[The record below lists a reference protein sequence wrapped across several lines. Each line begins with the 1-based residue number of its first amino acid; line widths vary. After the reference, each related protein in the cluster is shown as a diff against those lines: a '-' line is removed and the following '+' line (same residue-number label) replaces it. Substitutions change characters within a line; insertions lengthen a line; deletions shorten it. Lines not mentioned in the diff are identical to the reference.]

1 MDRDRLKE
9 IHQTDLT
16 ESKINEDFVEWLKT
30 KGPTYLLVVL
40 IGLAAWLMIDR
51 FRQRKQDHVTAGW
64 SAFLSAQLPGSLE
77 DVAADYADIHGLSLL
92 ANLRAADV
100 CLQAVIAQAPLGA
113 DLRAATVEPLS
124 DEDRD
129 TYLTRAERLYQ
140 VVIDADANS
149 LETAL
154 HTIAAMNGQAAVAES
169 RGDAEQARQWY
180 EQAAD
185 RAGTEFPRLAKR
197 SRDLAELVEE
207 FSRPISLPAE
217 DDLPSPAASLRLEP
231 ASIDSAL
238 RDLFQSDEPAD
249 APVFPPSAP

>member
-1 MDRDRLKE
+1 MDRKRLKE
-9 IHQTDLT
+9 VHQTDLT
-16 ESKINEDFVEWLKT
+16 EGKINEDFVDWLKT

-40 IGLAAWLMIDR
+40 IGLAAWLLIVR
-51 FRQRKQDHVTAGW
+51 FKQQKQDHLNDGW

-77 DVAADYADIHGLSLL
+77 DVAAEYADIHGLPLL

-100 CLQAVIAQAPLGA
+100 YLQAVIAQAPLGA

-129 TYLTRAERLYQ
+129 TYLTRAERIYQ
-140 VVIDADANS
+140 AVIDADDTS
-149 LETAL
+149 PETAL
-154 HTIAAMNGQAAVAES
+154 YTIGAMNGRAAVAES
-169 RGDAEQARQWY
+169 RGDAEQVRHWY

-197 SRDLAELVEE
+197 SRDLAESVEK

-217 DDLPSPAASLRLEP
+217 DDLPSQAASLSLEP
-231 ASIDSAL
+231 AVIDSAL
-238 RDLFQSDEPAD
+238 RDLLQSDESAD
-249 APVFPPSAP
+249 ALVFPPSAP